1 MTQPARILLAE
12 DEDAVREP
20 VASALRAEGLE
31 VEAVADGAVAAERAA
46 TFRPDLAVLD
56 VMLPG
61 EDGFTLAR
69 RLRATDELPIIFLTA
84 RDAVADR
91 LAGFDAGGDD
101 YVVKPFVLEELLARV
116 RALLRRSGRTQS
128 AVLAVGDL
136 VVDEPAGSVVHAG
149 TTIPLTATELRLLGF
164 MARHPG
170 QVLSKL
176 QLLTQVWGYEHYD
189 PNVVEVHVS
198 ALRRKL
204 EAGGG
209 PRILHTVRGLGYA
222 LRA

>member
-1 MTQPARILLAE
+1 MAEPARILLVE
-12 DEDAVREP
+12 DEDAVRTA
-20 VASALRAEGLE
+20 VADALRAEGLL
-31 VEAVADGAVAAERAA
+31 VEALADGAVAAAVA
-46 TFRPDLAVLD
+46 PGFRPDLALLD

-61 EDGFTLAR
+61 LDGLALAR
-69 RLRATDELPIIFLTA
+69 RLRAGDELPVLFLTA

-91 LAGFDAGGDD
+91 LAGFEAGADD
-101 YVVKPFVLEELLARV
+101 YVVKPFALEELLARV
-116 RALLRRSGRTQS
+116 RALLRRSGRLAS

-136 VVDEPAGSVVHAG
+136 VVDEPAGVVLRG
-149 TTIPLTATELRLLGF
+149 GEPVPVTATELRLLGF
-164 MARHPG
+164 LARHPG

-204 EAGGG
+204 EAHG
-209 PRILHTVRGLGYA
+209 PRLLHTARGLGYV
-222 LRA
+222 LRAP

>member
-1 MTQPARILLAE
+1 MNAARILLVE
-12 DEDAVREP
+12 DEDAVRDA
-20 VASALRAEGLE
+20 VADAFRADGLL
-31 VEAVADGAVAAERAA
+31 VEAVADGAEAIAAAA
-46 TFRPDLAVLD
+46 AFRPDLAVLD

-61 EDGFTLAR
+61 ADGLTVAR
-69 RLRATDELPIIFLTA
+69 RLRAGDALPVLFLTA

-101 YVVKPFVLEELLARV
+101 YLVKPFVLEELLARV
-116 RALLRRSGRTQS
+116 RALLRRSGRLHS
-128 AVLAVGDL
+128 LVAEVGDL
-136 VVDEPAGSVVHAG
+136 VVDEPGGRVVRNGAP
-149 TTIPLTATELRLLGF
+149 IPVTATELRLLGF
-164 MARHPG
+164 LARHPG
-170 QVLSKL
+170 LVLSKL

-204 EAGGG
+204 EAHG
-209 PRILHTVRGLGYA
+209 PRILHTARGLGYV